1 MKSVITSIALEQD
14 GDVSHTRR
22 TARLIAKV
30 GGATSRD
37 QIRFA
42 TAVSE
47 IARNAVQYGK
57 DGVAEF
63 AFDEGHSNTHLIA
76 RVQDHGNGIHALDDL
91 LRNRHQ
97 SHRGPGLGLSG
108 SQKLVDAFHVD
119 TDEAGT
125 TIDLTLNL
133 KTDSPVQEL
142 ANAAAEALVK
152 AAHGS
157 PIEELAEQNRALR
170 DALAEQQ
177 FLLREMHHRTKNN
190 LAIIQ
195 SLALLQARQSGH
207 EETRRAL
214 NDFTG
219 RIQAFANAHNLLHR
233 ADDVTEVDLQTHI
246 ETLAERLRRAF
257 DQSGV
262 TIETKSEALTVSFD
276 TATEIGLIVNELL
289 TNAVKHAADKA
300 GRADEQRCVQ
310 VIASQVG
317 SKIRLTVKDNGPGL
331 DNAKTVLRK
340 SRSLGWKIVEGCVR
354 KLNGSIEVD
363 GTDGLAVSIEFN
375 THTLQ

>member
-1 MKSVITSIALEQD
+1 MKSVVTSIALEQD

-30 GGATSRD
+30 GGAPSRD

-47 IARNAVQYGK
+47 IARNALQYGK

-63 AFDEGHSNTHLIA
+63 SFTEGKHHICLVA
-76 RVQDHGNGIHALDDL
+76 RVQDHGGGIEGIGGL

-97 SHRGPGLGLSG
+97 SHKGPGLGLSG
-108 SQKLVDAFHVD
+108 SQKLVDNFSVD
-119 TDEAGT
+119 TSEAGT
-125 TIDLTLNL
+125 TVDLALNL
-133 KTDSPVQEL
+133 KTDL
-142 ANAAAEALVK
+142 ASADLAQVAAEALVK
-152 AAHGS
+152 ATHGS
-157 PIEELAEQNRALR
+157 PIEELGEQNRALR

-195 SLALLQARQSGH
+195 SLALMQARQSNQ
-207 EETRRAL
+207 EETRNAL

-219 RIQAFANAHNLLHR
+219 RIQAFANAHNLLHQ
-233 ADDVTEVDLQTHI
+233 ADDVTHVDLEQHI
-246 ETLAERLRRAF
+246 ETLAERLRLAF

-262 TIETKSEALTVSFD
+262 TIEVNSEPLSVSFD

-289 TNAVKHAADKA
+289 TNAVKHASGDDKTK
-300 GRADEQRCVQ
+300 RKVWID
-310 VIASQVG
+310 ASQTDN
-317 SKIRLTVKDNGPGL
+317 KIRLTVRDNGPGL
-331 DNAKTVLRK
+331 KDAEKVLRQ
-340 SRSLGWKIVEGCVR
+340 SRSLGWKIIQGCVR
-354 KLNGSIEVD
+354 KLNAGIETDGSN
-363 GTDGLAVSIEFN
+363 GLAVTIEFDAR
-375 THTLQ
+375 TAR

>member
-1 MKSVITSIALEQD
+1 MKSVVTSIALEQD

-22 TARLIAKV
+22 TARLIARV
-30 GGATSRD
+30 GGAPSRD

-63 AFDEGHSNTHLIA
+63 AFDEGNAKTCLIA
-76 RVQDHGNGIHALDDL
+76 RVQDHGNGIKALDEL

-108 SQKLVDAFHVD
+108 SQKLVDAFCVD

-125 TIDLTLNL
+125 TVELTLNL
-133 KTDSPVQEL
+133 NTTDAAPDL
-142 ANAAAEALVK
+142 AQSAAEALVK

-195 SLALLQARQSGH
+195 SLALLQARQSNQ

-219 RIQAFANAHNLLHR
+219 RIQAFANAHNLLHQ
-233 ADDVTEVDLQTHI
+233 ADNVTEVDLKQHI
-246 ETLAERLRRAF
+246 ETLAERLRLAF
-257 DQSGV
+257 DESGV
-262 TIETKSEALTVSFD
+262 SIETRSEALVVSFD

-289 TNAVKHAADKA
+289 TNAVKHAADS
-300 GRADEQRCVQ
+300 GGGQRCVQ
-310 VIASQVG
+310 VIASQAG
-317 SKIRLTVKDNGPGL
+317 GKIRLTVKDNGPGL
-331 DNAKTVLRK
+331 ANAETVLRK

-354 KLNGSIEVD
+354 KLNGSIDVD
-363 GTDGLAVSIEFN
+363 GSDGLSVSIEFN
-375 THTLQ
+375 PRQLQ